1 MHHWCIATN
10 NQMTY
15 INYLLFSALPLR
27 LYLSW
32 LYSDYVVL
40 KLDIYVSLFLDYLVF
55 TDQYV
60 CYKY

>member
-1 MHHWCIATN
+1 
-10 NQMTY
+10 MTY
-15 INYLLFSALPLR
+15 INYLLFSALTLR
-27 LYLSW
+27 LYLSL
-32 LYSDYVVL
+32 LYSDYFVL